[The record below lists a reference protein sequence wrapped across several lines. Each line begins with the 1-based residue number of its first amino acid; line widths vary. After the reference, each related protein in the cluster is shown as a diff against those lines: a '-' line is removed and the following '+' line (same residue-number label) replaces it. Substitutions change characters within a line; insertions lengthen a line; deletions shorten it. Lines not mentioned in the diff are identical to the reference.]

1 MNLDDL
7 RYFVR
12 VVEANSFTAA
22 AERLGTQK
30 STLSRRISQL
40 EDALGIRL
48 LQRTTRKLHLT
59 PDGEELYERCR
70 PLIEDLE
77 DARHNLSAAQPEPQG
92 RLRITL
98 PPELALALLDDVMA
112 SFLEQYP
119 RIQLEVELTS
129 RVIDLVEDGIDLAIR
144 VGPLEDSSLIARPVA
159 SVVRGLYASP
169 AYLAASAPLMTP
181 ADLPNHRFLGLLLRN
196 DPLRFEGWDGSDAMM
211 AGTPLRT
218 NSLTFMRYMASRGF
232 GIARLPRFYAQP
244 LVDSGKLQAVLTG
257 YPVPSIRIN
266 ALYPSRRHLSLRT
279 RLFLDHLFAALQR
292 HPWTDSGLISLPG

>member
-40 EDALGIRL
+40 EDSLGIRL

-77 DARHNLSAAQPEPQG
+77 DARHSLSAAQPEPQG
-92 RLRITL
+92 RLRLTM
-98 PPELALALLDDVMA
+98 PTELALALLDDVLA
-112 SFLEQYP
+112 SFLEQHP
-119 RIQLEVELTS
+119 KIQLEVELTS
-129 RVIDLVEDGIDLAIR
+129 RVIDLIEEGIDLAIR
-144 VGPLEDSSLIARPVA
+144 VGPLEDSSLIARPIA
-159 SVVRGLYASP
+159 KVVRGLYAAP
-169 AYLAASAPLMTP
+169 EYLATAAPLRTP
-181 ADLPNHRFLGLLLRN
+181 TDLPAHRYLGLLHRN
-196 DPLRFEGWDGSDAMM
+196 DPLQFENWEGGE
-211 AGTPLRT
+211 TQLTEIPLRT
-218 NSLTFMRYMASRGF
+218 NSLTLMRYMASRGF

-244 LVDSGKLQAVLTG
+244 LVDAGKLQPVLPD
-257 YPVPSIRIN
+257 YQVPCIQVN
-266 ALYPSRRHLSLRT
+266 ALYPSRRHLSPRT
-279 RLFLDHLFAALQR
+279 RLFLDHLFMALQS
-292 HPWTDSGLISLPG
+292 HPWANSGLISLPG